1 MSLFDQLVEDALN
14 NTQDLALLRIVV
26 EKELLHHE
34 ILRILSEAALS
45 TDIHWR
51 NMSSRMLWL

>member
-1 MSLFDQLVEDALN
+1 MILFDQLVEDALN

-26 EKELLHHE
+26 EKELLQHE
-34 ILRILSEAALS
+34 ILRILSEASLS